1 MSLTMLLEAFGI
13 EHDTSPNWKKISPDY
28 RGKTKKDMRRHLESL
43 GAEFDAVVLLKK
55 DDSAFEAEERP
66 LGLVPDRAVYRGL
79 THAASTSKAIPVF
92 YLPQQAVK

>member
-1 MSLTMLLEAFGI
+1 MSLSLILGILDI

-55 DDSAFEAEERP
+55 DDEAFKAKETP